1 MPIGLIL
8 AVHTRKLAPNLA
20 FAPMGLWRKAA
31 LIKRFNRRISI
42 KIRHMNRFLILTRL
56 LARLQPWA
64 LALVCSLFV
73 GLTACGGNAS
83 SGPTGSAENVSIL
96 EVLNAS
102 TGTGT
107 STTPP
112 VSLPSGTDSIS
123 MASFWEKQVLN
134 GFTKAGVLRSYAY
147 QDFKRLT
154 LLTVPTDNADNGK
167 STLFLITHP
176 DHQAKSGDIVT
187 VSGVNQDALDVPYSF
202 FNNAFEV
209 NRRDANSY
217 YIKVPYATSKREVFL
232 LNANL
237 SYKYLDCVGTQT
249 VVQTP
254 ALTTDPITYLDGYEV
269 RVAKYTVENSLTGC
283 SPAIASFTTFK
294 YFAVTNPRPGFNLKY
309 PLLGQRVVGGDFGST
324 EKTFDLPSTPLKSGD
339 TGTIGTMKFY
349 KSSNKVFL
357 TGSAVLTYEIL
368 KYTTNSV
375 FIAISTD
382 AYNDNYNFISK
393 MTEVYGRDPLV
404 DKEYKLIRTTIKYNN
419 PRKNEVIIE

>member
-1 MPIGLIL
+1 MHRLPI
-8 AVHTRKLAPNLA
+8 
-20 FAPMGLWRKAA
+20 
-31 LIKRFNRRISI
+31 
-42 KIRHMNRFLILTRL
+42 L
-56 LARLQPWA
+56 LLLFSSFQQWPLA
-64 LALVCSLFV
+64 LACSLLI

-96 EVLNAS
+96 EVLNS
-102 TGTGT
+102 VT
-107 STTPP
+107 STTAPP

-123 MASFWEKQVLN
+123 MASFWEAQVLK
-134 GFTKAGVLRSYAY
+134 GFTKAGVLRGYAY

-154 LLTVPTDNADNGK
+154 LLTVPTANADDGL

-176 DHQAKSGDIVT
+176 DHQAQSGDTVT
-187 VSGVNQDALDVPYSF
+187 ISGVNLDSLDVPFSF
-202 FNNAFEV
+202 FNKSFEV
-209 NRRDANSY
+209 TRRDANSY
-217 YIKVPYATSKREVFL
+217 YIKVPYATSKREVFF

-254 ALTTDPITYLDGYEV
+254 ALATDPITYLDGYEV

-294 YFAVTNPRPGFNLKY
+294 YFAVTNPRPGFGLKY
-309 PLLGQRVVGGDFGST
+309 PLLGQRMVGGDFGST